1 MRSFVPDHKVDG
13 IGAVRTRGVAA
24 EKLQDF
30 MTAALCSQQ
39 NWLFL
44 RFVRVVWIHA
54 LFQQDFDELWSVEL
68 DSSLHQGLTVVF
80 KGTGGQQKRMPIF
93 FLFLKNY

>member
-1 MRSFVPDHKVDG
+1 MRSFVPDYKVDG

-30 MTAALCSQQ
+30 VTAALCCQQ
-39 NWLFL
+39 NWFFL
-44 RFVRVVWIHA
+44 RFVGVVWIHA
-54 LFQQDFDELWSVEL
+54 LFQQNFDELWSVEL